1 MNPRNLLGS
10 RFVALGAGVL
20 LGALS
25 VTLVAAATA
34 RPSPRQGTGGTGG
47 GTGDDGAQVFRA
59 SGPTMPALPAFGT
72 SDSNGQMIA
81 VTGIDVTGSSIL
93 YLIDTKGR
101 HLAVYQANG
110 GTESTQGLRLV
121 GARRIDLDLELEGY
135 FDKSEYR
142 YRDLQKQFSGLP
154 KAASGPAK

>member
-1 MNPRNLLGS
+1 MNPRNLLAT
-10 RFVALGAGVL
+10 RTAALGAGVL

-34 RPSPRQGTGGTGG
+34 RPSAKQGTGGTG
-47 GTGDDGAQVFRA
+47 DDGGQIFRQP
-59 SGPTMPALPAFGT
+59 SVPNFPAIPAFGT

-142 YRDLQKQFSGLP
+142 YRDLQKQFADLP
-154 KAASGPAK
+154 KASGPAK

>member
-1 MNPRNLLGS
+1 MKLRNLLAT
-10 RFVALGAGVL
+10 RTAALGVGLL
-20 LGALS
+20 LGAVG
-25 VTLVAAATA
+25 VTLLAAATA
-34 RPSPRQGTGGTGG
+34 RPAARQGTGGTTTDEGG
-47 GTGDDGAQVFRA
+47 ILRQPTGTNF
-59 SGPTMPALPAFGT
+59 SIPAFGT

-101 HLAVYQANG
+101 HIAVYQANG

-142 YRDLQKQFSGLP
+142 YRDLQKQFSELP
-154 KAASGPAK
+154 KASGPSK

>member
-1 MNPRNLLGS
+1 MNPRNLLAT
-10 RFVALGAGVL
+10 RTAALGAGVL

-25 VTLVAAATA
+25 VLLVAAATA
-34 RPSPRQGTGGTGG
+34 RPSAKQGGGG
-47 GTGDDGAQVFRA
+47 GTGDDGGTIFRQPT
-59 SGPTMPALPAFGT
+59 GPSFPSIPAFGT

-154 KAASGPAK
+154 KASAPAK

>member
-1 MNPRNLLGS
+1 MT
-10 RFVALGAGVL
+10 VL
-20 LGALS
+20 
-25 VTLVAAATA
+25 AASA
-34 RPSPRQGTGGTGG
+34 RSARQ
-47 GTGDDGAQVFRA
+47 GTGDDGAQVFRQ
-59 SGPTMPALPAFGT
+59 PTMPPGLSIPAFGT

-81 VTGIDVTGSSIL
+81 VTGIDITGSSIL

-142 YRDLQKQFSGLP
+142 YRDLQKQFSELP
-154 KAASGPAK
+154 KASGPPK